1 MKIFRS
7 RSDWFPRMEA
17 VDWVLTAL
25 LAASIAVLAIA
36 YGPLILEVM

>member
-7 RSDWFPRMEA
+7 NSDWFPRMEA
-17 VDWVLTAL
+17 VDWVLIAL

>member
-17 VDWVLTAL
+17 VDWVLIAP

-36 YGPLILEVM
+36 YGPFILEVM

>member
-17 VDWVLTAL
+17 VDWVLIAL